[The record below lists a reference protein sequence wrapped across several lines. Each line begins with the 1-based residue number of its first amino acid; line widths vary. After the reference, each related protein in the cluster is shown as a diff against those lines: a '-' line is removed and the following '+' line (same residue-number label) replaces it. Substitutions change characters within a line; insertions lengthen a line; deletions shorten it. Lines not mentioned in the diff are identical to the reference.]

1 MIVLDGTIVNI
12 ALPHIQTDLGFSNAS
27 LSWVVNA
34 YALALGSLLLL
45 GGRLGDLLGR
55 RRMFIV
61 GVLLFAGASLV
72 GGLAVN
78 EAMLH
83 RLPDRPGRRRR
94 DRLTRAPS
102 PSSPRPSRPA
112 RNATAPW
119 ACTRRC
125 PVSVRPSASSSA
137 AP

>member
-1 MIVLDGTIVNI
+1 MSVISDAPIEDVVTEPDARRRPRGLGLALAVIGSAQLMIVLDGTIVNI

-55 RRMFIV
+55 RRMFVI
-61 GVLLFAGASLV
+61 GVLLFAGASLL

-78 EAMLH
+78 
-83 RLPDRPGRRRR
+83 
-94 DRLTRAPS
+94 
-102 PSSPRPSRPA
+102 
-112 RNATAPW
+112 
-119 ACTRRC
+119 
-125 PVSVRPSASSSA
+125 
-137 AP
+137 